1 MIMKKLNQFQKFD
14 FASWQK
20 GKKFMI
26 QGVRFNEKK
35 GCVSLDVVIYEDT
48 TDYGDPSV
56 TNLFEK
62 FKVHCIQ
69 DVKESDVEKY
79 APRDVIIFKNIG
91 KCTVWG
97 DFASQLSAEAVV
109 EVVK

>member
-35 GCVSLDVVIYEDT
+35 GCVSLDVVITEDT

-62 FKVHCIQ
+62 FKVHLIGSTEN
-69 DVKESDVEKY
+69 DLSKY
-79 APRDVIIFKNIG
+79 APKDSIVFKSFS
-91 KCTVWG
+91 KATVWG
-97 DFASQLSAEAVV
+97 DFASQLSVDAVV
-109 EVVK
+109 EVVE